1 MHNKKKG
8 FGSWVFIAGFAV
20 QTAALSQPAAVNPSP
35 SPPSTTPPA
44 ITPSAH
50 ALSSADLE
58 AWLDGY
64 FPNALNA
71 GDIAGGVVAVVKDGQ
86 VLLEKG
92 YGFADFEKRVPV
104 DPKATLFRWGSVSK
118 LFTWT
123 AVMQLVEQGKIDLD
137 ADVNQYLDFKIPARD
152 GKPITM
158 RNIMTH
164 TAGFEERLER
174 LIGGEAPGVAPLDQF
189 IKQYIPAR
197 IFAPGE
203 TPAYSNFACALAG
216 YIVARVSGMPFDDYV

>member
-35 SPPSTTPPA
+35 STPSTTPPA

-58 AWLDGY
+58 AWLGGY

-71 GDIAGGVVAVVKDGQ
+71 GDIAGGGGARGQDGPAL
-86 VLLEKG
+86 VEKG

-137 ADVNQYLDFKIPARD
+137 ADVSRYLDFPLPVRP
-152 GKPITM
+152 GHPLTL
-158 RNIMTH
+158 RHVMTQ
-164 TAGFEERLER
+164 TSGFEEVIKDLVSF
-174 LIGGEAPGVAPLDQF
+174 GKPPAPL
-189 IKQYIPAR
+189 R
-197 IFAPGE
+197 E
-203 TPAYSNFACALAG
+203 
-216 YIVARVSGMPFDDYV
+216 V